1 MLIKWQ
7 KTASMK
13 SSATNITQL
22 LDAARD
28 GSKTALDD
36 LLPLV
41 YGELKRIAQK
51 KLSLERPNHTL
62 HATALV
68 NEAYVLLVDQHSV
81 DWQNRLHFFSIA
93 SEAMRRILVNY
104 AVAKK
109 RQKRGDGVTLLSL
122 DDVVSFPRESA
133 IDLVSL
139 DEALNRLAAMDA
151 DQAKIVEMKFFGGL
165 TNEEIAEVMEIS
177 LSQVKREWRSARAW
191 LLLQLKN

>member
-1 MLIKWQ
+1 MDV
-7 KTASMK
+7 
-13 SSATNITQL
+13 SSANVTRL
-22 LDAARD
+22 LNDARD

-51 KLSLERPNHTL
+51 KLSMERANHTL

-68 NEAYVLLVDQHSV
+68 NEAYMLLVDQHSV

-104 AVAKK
+104 AVAKN
-109 RQKRGDGVTLLSL
+109 RQKRGDGVTMLSL
-122 DDVVSFPRESA
+122 EEVVSFPNRSTV
-133 IDLVSL
+133 DLVAL
-139 DEALNRLAAMDA
+139 DDALNTLAEMDVK
-151 DQAKIVEMKFFGGL
+151 QAKIVEMKFFAGL
-165 TNEEIAEVMEIS
+165 ANEEIAEVLEIS

-191 LLLQLKN
+191 LLAELKT